1 MIFVFFEVTID
12 ETGVST
18 QIIPLK
24 PQKDLVKVVGK
35 YEDVLHY
42 PNNEDDFVAVEL
54 LDKQVIGHAYDF
66 LKENQLNYRKEI
78 QELIQLLNEKLTSH
92 YGKTIEVKPLF
103 KYIEV
108 KDEK

>member
-1 MIFVFFEVTID
+1 MVEVTID

-42 PNNEDDFVAVEL
+42 PNNENVFGSGR
-54 LDKQVIGHAYDF
+54 II
-66 LKENQLNYRKEI
+66 R
-78 QELIQLLNEKLTSH
+78 
-92 YGKTIEVKPLF
+92 
-103 KYIEV
+103 
-108 KDEK
+108 

>member
-1 MIFVFFEVTID
+1 MVEVTID

-42 PNNEDDFVAVEL
+42 PNNENDFVAVEL
-54 LDKQVIGHAYDF
+54 LDKQVIGSMHIDF
-66 LKENQLNYRKEI
+66 LKEKYPY
-78 QELIQLLNEKLTSH
+78 LLQITYQIN
-92 YGKTIEVKPLF
+92 
-103 KYIEV
+103 
-108 KDEK
+108 

>member
-1 MIFVFFEVTID
+1 MVEVTID

-42 PNNEDDFVAVEL
+42 PNNENDFVAVEL

-66 LKENQLNYRKEI
+66 LKEKYPINLFTNYLSITRK
-78 QELIQLLNEKLTSH
+78 T
-92 YGKTIEVKPLF
+92 
-103 KYIEV
+103 
-108 KDEK
+108 

>member
-1 MIFVFFEVTID
+1 MNKVSKVYMSDAMVTSVAVCLFGLYFSTKGMVEVTID

-42 PNNEDDFVAVEL
+42 PNNENDFVAVEL

-66 LKENQLNYRKEI
+66 LKEKYQKI
-78 QELIQLLNEKLTSH
+78 F
-92 YGKTIEVKPLF
+92 PLVF
-103 KYIEV
+103 
-108 KDEK
+108 